1 MINKQSLWFLTL
13 FSLILVLSIYYLTM
27 PNDLLVSN
35 NSKIKTVKTEKTNGE
50 IEDAKTTIKE
60 SELLVTM
67 RVNLESERE
76 EKIKD
81 LKSTLTNENI
91 SSEEKNS
98 AYEQIKYITNLTSEE
113 NALEKKLKK
122 EFGLDSF
129 INIDN
134 KNVKVVVV
142 KKDHDVTLANN
153 IMKAI
158 QSEFESKMSITVQFE
173 T

>member
-13 FSLILVLSIYYLTM
+13 FSLILVLSVYYITM

-35 NSKIKTVKTEKTNGE
+35 NSNIETEKTSGE
-50 IEDAKTTIKE
+50 IDEVETTVKE

-81 LKSTLTNENI
+81 LKSTLTNEEAT
-91 SSEEKNS
+91 SEEKNS
-98 AYEQIKYITNLTSEE
+98 AYEQIKNITNLNSQES
-113 NALEKKLKK
+113 ALEEKIKK
-122 EFGLDSF
+122 EFGIDSF

-134 KNVKVVVV
+134 SNIKVVAV
-142 KKDHDVTLANN
+142 KEEHDINLANN
-153 IMKAI
+153 IMKSI
-158 QSEFESKMSITVQFE
+158 QSSFDNKMTITVQFE
-173 T
+173 K

>member
-13 FSLILVLSIYYLTM
+13 FSLILVLSVYYLTM

-35 NSKIKTVKTEKTNGE
+35 NSKIKEAKTEKTSKE
-50 IEDAKTTIKE
+50 IETTLKE

-81 LKSTLTNENI
+81 LRSTLTNEEA

-98 AYEQIKYITNLTSEE
+98 AYEQIKYITNLTSQESSLEE
-113 NALEKKLKK
+113 KIKK
-122 EFGLDSF
+122 EFGIDSF

-134 KNVKVVVV
+134 NNIKVVAI
-142 KKDHDVTLANN
+142 KKDHDVNLANS

-158 QSEFESKMSITVQFE
+158 QSEFENKMSITIQFE
-173 T
+173 K

>member
-13 FSLILVLSIYYLTM
+13 FSLILVLSVYYLTM

-35 NSKIKTVKTEKTNGE
+35 NSKLKEVKTQEASKE
-50 IEDAKTTIKE
+50 IDDTKAAIKE

-81 LKSTLTNENI
+81 LRGTLTNEET

-98 AYEQIKYITNLTSEE
+98 AYEQIKYITNLTSQESSLEE
-113 NALEKKLKK
+113 KIKK
-122 EFGLDSF
+122 EFDIDSF
-129 INIDN
+129 VNIDN
-134 KNVKVVVV
+134 NNVKVVAI

-158 QSEFESKMSITVQFE
+158 QSEFENKMSITIQFE
-173 T
+173 K